1 MKRNVSHRHKQ
12 PWQAVFTL
20 ALALALTL
28 LSPGSMADTLQVVT
42 EDSSYSSL
50 KDGKV
55 VGAASEIVEKTLA
68 MAGIDDYH
76 MALYPW
82 ARAYD
87 MARLEPNVLVYP
99 ILRSTDRD
107 PLFKWVGELE
117 KVVQVFYR
125 LRERRDV
132 VVNSLQDA
140 QNYSVGVVR
149 DDSRQ
154 EYLATKG
161 FNRMVVS
168 ANNLDNL
175 RKLLS
180 GQVALIPMPEREA
193 REQCNDLHIPFEQ
206 LESVYTL
213 EDLSRNL
220 YVAMSNKTPDETY
233 LRVKRAFAKLKADG
247 TVASILAQSDHL
259 DAHAATGP

>member
-1 MKRNVSHRHKQ
+1 MKRAVPNRHKQ
-12 PWQAVFTL
+12 PWQAVF
-20 ALALALTL
+20 ALALAFISL
-28 LSPGSMADTLQVVT
+28 GSLADTLQVVT

-68 MAGIDDYH
+68 AAGIDDYR

-99 ILRSTDRD
+99 ILRSAERD
-107 PLFKWVGELE
+107 PLFRWVGELE
-117 KVVQVFYR
+117 KVVPVFYR
-125 LRERRDV
+125 LRERREV

-154 EYLATKG
+154 EYLASKG
-161 FNRMVVS
+161 FSKMVVS

-180 GQVALIPMPEREA
+180 GQVVLIPMPEREA
-193 REQCNDLHIPFEQ
+193 REQCNELHIPFEQ
-206 LESVYTL
+206 LESIFTL
-213 EDLSRNL
+213 QDLSRSL
-220 YVAMSNKTPDETY
+220 YVAMSNKTPDDLY
-233 LRVKRAFAKLKADG
+233 LRVKGAFAQLKADG
-247 TVASILAQSDHL
+247 SVAGILAQSDRR
-259 DAHAATGP
+259 HAQSATSP